1 MLTHYTLLLLLA
13 AADATPVPAPRTAA
27 DIVERMVAADNRRL
41 ADLSGYTGTRRYRF
55 ENKRIN
61 KRAEMTVRIACN
73 SSGTKTFE
81 VVSEDGPTVV
91 RNRILRKMMEAET
104 QASQAGEKQ
113 QTRIIPQNYSFRL
126 LGTKNLNGRESYV
139 LEISPL
145 TKNKFLIR
153 GRIWV
158 DAEDFAV
165 SRVEG
170 TPAQNPSFW
179 IRSVQVTQRYERVG
193 RFWLPAANDS
203 RAEAR
208 IFGTTEVSIEYFD
221 YVTSDRTEQ
230 ARSDNGRE
238 SSQ

>member
-1 MLTHYTLLLLLA
+1 LLTLYTLLLLA
-13 AADATPVPAPRTAA
+13 AADTTPAPAPRTAA
-27 DIVERMVAADNRRL
+27 DIVARMVEADNSRL

-55 ENKRIN
+55 ENKRFN
-61 KRAEMTVRIACN
+61 KRAEMTVRVACDP
-73 SSGTKTFE
+73 SGVKTFE
-81 VVSEDGPTVV
+81 VISEEGPGVV
-91 RNRILRKMMEAET
+91 RNRILRKMLEAET
-104 QASQAGEKQ
+104 EASKSGEKQ
-113 QTRIIPQNYSFRL
+113 QTRMIPQNYSFRL
-126 LGTKNLNGRESYV
+126 LGAENLNGRQSYV
-139 LEISPL
+139 LEVSPL

-158 DAEDFAV
+158 DAVDFAI

-221 YVTSDRTEQ
+221 YVTRDRTAQ
-230 ARSDNGRE
+230 ARSVNGRQ

>member
-1 MLTHYTLLLLLA
+1 M
-13 AADATPVPAPRTAA
+13 
-27 DIVERMVAADNRRL
+27 VEADNRRL

-55 ENKRIN
+55 ENKRFN
-61 KRAEMTVRIACN
+61 KRAEMTVRMACN
-73 SSGTKTFE
+73 SSGSKTFE
-81 VVSEDGPTVV
+81 VVSEDGSSVV
-91 RNRILRKMMEAET
+91 RNRILRKMLEAET
-104 QASQAGEKQ
+104 EASQSGEKQ
-113 QTRIIPQNYSFRL
+113 QTRMIPQNYSFRL
-126 LGTKNLNGRESYV
+126 TGTESVNGRENYV
-139 LEISPL
+139 LEVTPR

-158 DAEDFAV
+158 DAEDFAI

-179 IRSVQVTQRYERVG
+179 IRSVEVTQRYQRVG

-221 YVTSDRTEQ
+221 YVTSDRKEQ
-230 ARSDNGRE
+230 ARVDSGQE